1 MARLL
6 QCTSCLS
13 LEKLPDYDG
22 PPEADAVLIHH
33 LEPHRFPD
41 GQAHIGNL
49 FVGVP
54 DKALENMAAREQI
67 EREIWGAKAE
77 MASFKDTLM
86 EDAQKCYSAHSRP
99 KMGCIDYKD
108 DMKRLGNPV
117 KNQHVGKVYL
127 CDFCTV
133 HSFVTSKIMSDQLSV
148 VSKVAA
154 PRRRQRQRR

>member
-1 MARLL
+1 
-6 QCTSCLS
+6 
-13 LEKLPDYDG
+13 
-22 PPEADAVLIHH
+22 

-41 GQAHIGNL
+41 GQKHVGNL

-77 MASFKDTLM
+77 MASFKDTFL
-86 EDAQKCYSAHSRP
+86 EDAQKCYSGHGRP

-108 DMKRLGNPV
+108 DKKRLGNPV

-127 CDFCTV
+127 CDFCVV
-133 HSFVTSKIMSDQLSV
+133 HSFVTSQIMANELSV
-148 VSKVAA
+148 ATKVAP
-154 PRRRQRQRR
+154 PRRRKVRQRR